1 MGNPELSEPGT
12 SLSEQVAETLRERII
27 SGLLPAGSK
36 LNERELSTELQ
47 VSRIPLREAL
57 PLLEAE
63 GFIHSEARRGS
74 VVHTFTLR
82 DATEV
87 FDLRLRLEPFAAG
100 CAARRVAAGASP
112 ADLLTELELARTVN
126 SGEQASGRNSDLH
139 EGIVRLAD
147 HDLLRRLSSLLNGR
161 VRWLFRLTPER
172 DTPGMWE
179 EHAELVQAIADGQ
192 PALAEALA
200 AAHVEWGRHDS
211 LPHLSERLPTAGAPR
226 RGPRTRSRFPNPA
239 TPTRNARSSGSP
251 TTSRNP

>member
-1 MGNPELSEPGT
+1 MDVPEPADLGPGLSER
-12 SLSEQVAETLRERII
+12 VAESLREGII
-27 SGLLPAGSK
+27 SGRIPGGSK
-36 LNERELSTELQ
+36 LNERELAAELK

-82 DATEV
+82 DAEEV
-87 FDLRLRLEPFAAG
+87 FDLRLQLEPFAAAA
-100 CAARRVAAGASP
+100 AARRVAAGVDPVELLAS
-112 ADLLTELELARTVN
+112 LEFARTGV

-139 EGIVRLAD
+139 EEIVRLAD
-147 HDLLRRLSSLLNGR
+147 HALLRRLSNLLNGR

-179 EHAELVQAIADGQ
+179 EHAELVYAISAGQ

-200 AAHVEWGRHDS
+200 SAHVERGRHSS
-211 LPHLSERLPTAGAPR
+211 LPFLAERLPVEVVPR
-226 RGPRTRSRFPNPA
+226 KVRRPRSVD
-239 TPTRNARSSGSP
+239 
-251 TTSRNP
+251 

>member
-1 MGNPELSEPGT
+1 MEDLEPAGVEA
-12 SLSEQVAETLRERII
+12 SLSHQVADALRERII
-27 SGLLPAGSK
+27 SGRMPGGSK
-36 LNERELSTELQ
+36 LNERELSAELQ

-82 DATEV
+82 DAEEV
-87 FDLRLRLEPFAAG
+87 FDLRLRLEPFAAA

-112 ADLLTELELARTVN
+112 ENLLADLECARTGIP
-126 SGEQASGRNSDLH
+126 GEQTSGRNSDLH

-147 HDLLRRLSSLLNGR
+147 HDLLRRMSSLLNGR

-172 DTPGMWE
+172 DTPGMWD
-179 EHAELVQAIADGQ
+179 EHAELVHAIAAGQ

-200 AAHVEWGRHDS
+200 GAHVERGRSAS
-211 LPHLSERLPTAGAPR
+211 LAYLRGRLPSEAVPR
-226 RGPRTRSRFPNPA
+226 PGPRTRNRDLPQPA
-239 TPTRNARSSGSP
+239 SANHP
-251 TTSRNP
+251 RNP

>member
-1 MGNPELSEPGT
+1 MENQELET
-12 SLSEQVAETLRERII
+12 SLSEQVADALRERIL
-27 SGLLPAGSK
+27 SGRIPAGSK
-36 LNERELSTELQ
+36 LNERELSAELQ

-82 DATEV
+82 DAEEV
-87 FDLRLRLEPFAAG
+87 FDLRLQLEPFAAA
-100 CAARRVAAGASP
+100 CAARRVAAGAS
-112 ADLLTELELARTVN
+112 AEELLAELEFARTGTPG
-126 SGEQASGRNSDLH
+126 GEASGRNSDLH

-161 VRWLFRLTPER
+161 VRWLFHLTPGR

-179 EHAELVQAIADGQ
+179 EHAELVHAIAAGR

-200 AAHVEWGRHDS
+200 GAHVERGRAAS
-211 LPHLSERLPTAGAPR
+211 LPYLRDRLPDAAVPR
-226 RGPRTRSRFPNPA
+226 AARRTGPA
-239 TPTRNARSSGSP
+239 ARS
-251 TTSRNP
+251 

>member
-1 MGNPELSEPGT
+1 MGNPEPLALGPGLSEH
-12 SLSEQVAETLRERII
+12 VAEVLRERII
-27 SGLLPAGSK
+27 SGRIPGGSK
-36 LNERELSTELQ
+36 LNERELSADLQ

-63 GFIHSEARRGS
+63 GFVHSEARRGS

-82 DATEV
+82 DAAEV
-87 FDLRLRLEPFAAG
+87 FDLRQQLEPFAAG

-112 ADLLTELELARTVN
+112 QDLLAALEYARTGVP
-126 SGEQASGRNSDLH
+126 GEHASGRNSDLH
-139 EGIVRLAD
+139 EEIVRLAD

-179 EHAELVQAIADGQ
+179 EHAELVHAIAEGR

-200 AAHVEWGRHDS
+200 SAHVERGRHAS
-211 LPHLSERLPTAGAPR
+211 LPHLQERLPAAAVPR
-226 RGPRTRSRFPNPA
+226 RERRSR
-239 TPTRNARSSGSP
+239 RS
-251 TTSRNP
+251 

>member
-1 MGNPELSEPGT
+1 MKDLESSDPGV
-12 SLSEQVAETLRERII
+12 SLSEHVAGSLREFII
-27 SGLLPAGSK
+27 SGRIPGGSK

-82 DATEV
+82 DAEEV
-87 FDLRLRLEPFAAG
+87 FDLRQRMEPFAAA

-112 ADLLTELELARTVN
+112 ERLLAELEYARTGIP
-126 SGEQASGRNSDLH
+126 GEQASGRNSDLH

-179 EHAELVQAIADGQ
+179 EHAELVHAIADGQ

-200 AAHVEWGRHDS
+200 SAHVERGRHAS
-211 LPHLSERLPTAGAPR
+211 LPHLRDRLPGEALPR
-226 RGPRTRSRFPNPA
+226 RGARTRS
-239 TPTRNARSSGSP
+239 
-251 TTSRNP
+251 